1 MTERSDEEFWD
12 GAPEVSVR
20 ALGPIEMA
28 MQFVPNA
35 ANDPTAR
42 TFESY
47 RKYLR
52 ADPTH
57 CVEHGE
63 LIAALLTVA
72 SAIGEPK

>member
-20 ALGPIEMA
+20 ALGPIEVA

-35 ANDPTAR
+35 ANDPTVCA
-42 TFESY
+42 FEGY
-47 RKYLR
+47 RKYLPATKQR
-52 ADPTH
+52 D
-57 CVEHGE
+57 

-72 SAIGEPK
+72 SAMGEPK